1 MWNDQSHGMA
11 VKIWLRKRKEERQ
24 EGKSRERER
33 NNDVQSIIK
42 GVEQKERHGRGSQQ
56 ADEEFN

>member
-1 MWNDQSHGMA
+1 MA

-24 EGKSRERER
+24 EGKSREGER